1 MNAKPTKET
10 VMPDTLFAPAPT
22 RMNGV
27 ASLASARTE
36 AVRHACAMIDAA
48 EDSPP
53 TLEELARAVGISPTH
68 FQKVFKKAT
77 GVSPRQYAESRR
89 VAKVK
94 ALLRSGEPVTAA
106 LYEAGYGSSRGLYE
120 TAHATLGMTPATYRK
135 GGAGAAIGYAFGRS
149 SLGDV
154 LVAATQQGVCFVA
167 LGESKGKLIAE
178 LKADFPAAR
187 LDEDSGRLGQW
198 LDEVLRRI
206 DGAPPAGALPLDI
219 RCTAFQRRVWQ
230 ALTEIPLGQTRT
242 YSELAASLGVP
253 KAQRAVGRACATN
266 PVSILVPCHRA
277 TREDGG
283 LGGYRWGL
291 KRKQALLK
299 TEGAGEHPAR
309 RSGR

>member
-1 MNAKPTKET
+1 
-10 VMPDTLFAPAPT
+10 MPDTLLTNGATLKAPAQ
-22 RMNGV
+22 MD
-27 ASLASARTE
+27 
-36 AVRHACAMIDAA
+36 AVRRACAMIDAA

-53 TLEELARAVGISPTH
+53 TLEALARAVGISATH
-68 FQKVFKKAT
+68 FQKLFKRAT
-77 GVSPRQYAESRR
+77 GVSPRQYAETRR

-154 LVAATQQGVCFVA
+154 LVAATRQGVCFVA
-167 LGESKGKLIAE
+167 LGESRGKLIAE
-178 LKADFPAAR
+178 LKADFPAAS
-187 LDEDSGRLGQW
+187 LNADEGRLGAW
-198 LDEVLRRI
+198 LAEVLRRV

-242 YSELAASLGVP
+242 YSELATALGAP

-277 TREDGG
+277 VREDGG

-291 KRKQALLK
+291 KRKQAILAA
-299 TEGAGEHPAR
+299 ERAGDFPAR

>member
-1 MNAKPTKET
+1 
-10 VMPDTLFAPAPT
+10 MPDTMLA
-22 RMNGV
+22 NGAAV
-27 ASLASARTE
+27 IPDAQMD
-36 AVRHACAMIDAA
+36 AVRRACAMIDAA
-48 EDSPP
+48 QESPP
-53 TLEELARAVGISPTH
+53 TLEALARAVGISPTH
-68 FQKVFKKAT
+68 FQKLFKRAT
-77 GVSPRQYAESRR
+77 GVSPRQYAETRR

-94 ALLRSGEPVTAA
+94 ALLRQGEPVTSA

-149 SLGDV
+149 SLGEV
-154 LVAATQQGVCFVA
+154 LVAATRQGVCFVA
-167 LGESKGKLIAE
+167 LGESRGKLIAE
-178 LKADFPAAR
+178 LKADFPAATYG
-187 LDEDSGRLGQW
+187 EDAGRLGQW

-206 DGAPPAGALPLDI
+206 DGEAPASALPLDI

-242 YSELAASLGVP
+242 YSELAASLGAP

-277 TREDGG
+277 VREDGG

-291 KRKQALLK
+291 KRKQAILVAEK
-299 TEGAGEHPAR
+299 AGTFPAR

>member
-1 MNAKPTKET
+1 MTAKPKRATA
-10 VMPDTLFAPAPT
+10 MPDTLMMNGTALIAPAQT
-22 RMNGV
+22 D
-27 ASLASARTE
+27 
-36 AVRHACAMIDAA
+36 AVRRACAMIDAA

-53 TLEELARAVGISPTH
+53 TLEALARAVGISATH
-68 FQKVFKKAT
+68 FQKIFKRAT

-120 TAHATLGMTPATYRK
+120 TAHANLGMTPATYRK
-135 GGAGAAIGYAFGRS
+135 GGAGAEIGYAFGRS

-154 LVAATQQGVCFVA
+154 LVAATKQGVCFVA
-167 LGESKGKLIAE
+167 LGESRGKLIAE

-187 LDEDSGRLGQW
+187 LSPDEERLGAW
-198 LDEVLRRI
+198 LAEVLRRI
-206 DGAPPAGALPLDI
+206 DGAPPATALPLDI
-219 RCTAFQRRVWQ
+219 RATAFQRRVWQ

-242 YSELAASLGVP
+242 YSELAELLGAP
-253 KAQRAVGRACATN
+253 KAQRAVGRACATT

-277 TREDGG
+277 VRVDGG

-291 KRKQALLK
+291 KRKQAILAA
-299 TEGAGEHPAR
+299 ERAGDFPAR

>member
-1 MNAKPTKET
+1 MPNAKPKRET
-10 VMPDTLFAPAPT
+10 VMPDTLLTNGTAFLAPAQ
-22 RMNGV
+22 MD
-27 ASLASARTE
+27 
-36 AVRHACAMIDAA
+36 AVRHACALIDAA

-53 TLEELARAVGISPTH
+53 TLEALARAVGISATH
-68 FQKVFKKAT
+68 FQKIFKRAT

-94 ALLRSGEPVTAA
+94 ALLRLGEPVTAA

-120 TAHATLGMTPATYRK
+120 TAHANLGMTPATYRK
-135 GGAGAAIGYAFGRS
+135 GGAGAEIGYAFGRS
-149 SLGDV
+149 SLGEV
-154 LVAATQQGVCFVA
+154 LVAATRQGVCFVA

-178 LKADFPAAR
+178 LKGDFSAASLGEDNAR
-187 LDEDSGRLGQW
+187 LGVW

-206 DGAPPAGALPLDI
+206 DGAPPAEELPLDI
-219 RCTAFQRRVWQ
+219 RWTAFQRRVWQ
-230 ALTEIPLGQTRT
+230 ALTAIPLGETRT
-242 YSELAASLGVP
+242 YSELAAGLGAP

-277 TREDGG
+277 VREDGG

-291 KRKQALLK
+291 KRKQAILAA
-299 TEGAGEHPAR
+299 ERAGSFPAR

>member
-1 MNAKPTKET
+1 
-10 VMPDTLFAPAPT
+10 MPDTMMTNGTALLAPAQ
-22 RMNGV
+22 MD
-27 ASLASARTE
+27 
-36 AVRHACAMIDAA
+36 AVRRACAMIDAA

-53 TLEELARAVGISPTH
+53 TLEALARAVGIGATH
-68 FQKVFKKAT
+68 FQKLFKRAT
-77 GVSPRQYAESRR
+77 GVSPRQYAEGRR

-94 ALLRSGEPVTAA
+94 ALLRQGEPVTAA

-120 TAHATLGMTPATYRK
+120 TAHATLGMTPATYKK
-135 GGAGAAIGYAFGRS
+135 GGVGAVIGYAFGRS
-149 SLGDV
+149 AQGEV
-154 LVAATQQGVCFVA
+154 LVAATPQGVCFVA
-167 LGESKGKLIAE
+167 LGQSRGTLLGE
-178 LKADFPAAR
+178 LKGDFPAAD
-187 LDEDSGRLGQW
+187 LSEDEGRLGAW
-198 LDEVLRRI
+198 LAEVLRRI
-206 DGAPPAGALPLDI
+206 DGAPPAAALTLDV

-242 YSELAASLGVP
+242 YSELAVELGAP

-277 TREDGG
+277 VREDGG

-299 TEGAGEHPAR
+299 AEGAEAGAFPAR

>member
-1 MNAKPTKET
+1 MNAKPTRT
-10 VMPDTLFAPAPT
+10 AMPDTMLAPET
-22 RMNGV
+22 RMNGT
-27 ASLASARTE
+27 ATLATAQME

-53 TLEELARAVGISPTH
+53 TLEELSRAVGISPTH
-68 FQKVFKKAT
+68 FQKIFKRAT
-77 GVSPRQYAESRR
+77 GVSPRQYAETRR

-94 ALLRSGEPVTAA
+94 ALLRSGEAVSSA
-106 LYEAGYGSSRGLYE
+106 LYGAGYGSSRGLYE
-120 TAHATLGMTPATYRK
+120 IAHATLGMTPATYRK

-149 SLGDV
+149 RLGEV
-154 LVAATQQGVCFVA
+154 LVAATPQGVCFVA
-167 LGESKGKLIAE
+167 LGDSKGKLVAE
-178 LKADFPAAR
+178 LKADFPAATFR
-187 LDEDSGRLGQW
+187 EDAGRLGQW

-206 DGAPPAGALPLDI
+206 EGAEPASALPLDI

-242 YSELAASLGVP
+242 YSELAAALGAP
-253 KAQRAVGRACATN
+253 RAQRAVGRACATN

-277 TREDGG
+277 VREDGG

-291 KRKQALLK
+291 KKKQALLAA
-299 TEGAGEHPAR
+299 EHAGDFPAR

>member
-1 MNAKPTKET
+1 
-10 VMPDTLFAPAPT
+10 MPERMLET
-22 RMNGV
+22 RMNGT
-27 ASLASARTE
+27 ATLATAQME

-53 TLEELARAVGISPTH
+53 TLDALSRAVGISATH
-68 FQKVFKKAT
+68 FQKIFKRAT
-77 GVSPRQYAESRR
+77 GVSPRQYAETRR

-94 ALLRSGEPVTAA
+94 ALLRSGEAVSSA
-106 LYEAGYGSSRGLYE
+106 LYGAGYGSSRGLYE

-135 GGAGAAIGYAFGRS
+135 GGAGAEIGYAFGRS
-149 SLGDV
+149 RLGEV
-154 LVAATQQGVCFVA
+154 LVAATPQGVCFVA
-167 LGESKGKLIAE
+167 LGDSKGKLVAE
-178 LKADFPAAR
+178 LEADFPAAEFR
-187 LDEDSGRLGQW
+187 EDAGRLGQG

-206 DGAPPAGALPLDI
+206 AGAEPAAALPLDI

-242 YSELAASLGVP
+242 YSELAASLGAP

-277 TREDGG
+277 VREDGG

-291 KRKQALLK
+291 KKKQALLAA
-299 TEGAGEHPAR
+299 EHAGDFPAR

>member
-1 MNAKPTKET
+1 MNAKPTRET
-10 VMPDTLFAPAPT
+10 DMPDTMLTDGAAVLAPT
-22 RMNGV
+22 QMD
-27 ASLASARTE
+27 
-36 AVRHACAMIDAA
+36 AVRRACAMIDGAD
-48 EDSPP
+48 ETVP
-53 TLEELARAVGISPTH
+53 TLSALASAVGLSAAH
-68 FQKVFKKAT
+68 FQKVFKRAT
-77 GVSPRQYAESRR
+77 GVSPRQYAETRR

-94 ALLRSGEPVTAA
+94 ALLRGGEPVTAA

-135 GGAGAAIGYAFGRS
+135 GGAGAEIGYAFGRS

-154 LVAATQQGVCFVA
+154 LVAATRRGVCFVA
-167 LGESKGKLIAE
+167 LGESRGKLIGE
-178 LKADFPAAR
+178 LKRDFPAAR
-187 LDEDSGRLGQW
+187 LSEDAARLGAW
-198 LDEVLRRI
+198 LAEVLRRI
-206 DGAPPAGALPLDI
+206 DGAPPAATLPLDI

-242 YSELAASLGVP
+242 YSELAASLGAP

-277 TREDGG
+277 VREDGG

-291 KRKQALLK
+291 KRKQAILAA
-299 TEGAGEHPAR
+299 EHAGEFPAR

>member
-1 MNAKPTKET
+1 MVSGCYWWAQAEDRTRSFPSVGWRQMNAKPTKET
-10 VMPDTLFAPAPT
+10 VMPDTLFAPATT

-68 FQKVFKKAT
+68 FQKVFKKAV

-149 SLGDV
+149 SLGD
-154 LVAATQQGVCFVA
+154 
-167 LGESKGKLIAE
+167 
-178 LKADFPAAR
+178 
-187 LDEDSGRLGQW
+187 
-198 LDEVLRRI
+198 
-206 DGAPPAGALPLDI
+206 
-219 RCTAFQRRVWQ
+219 
-230 ALTEIPLGQTRT
+230 
-242 YSELAASLGVP
+242 
-253 KAQRAVGRACATN
+253 
-266 PVSILVPCHRA
+266 
-277 TREDGG
+277 
-283 LGGYRWGL
+283 
-291 KRKQALLK
+291 
-299 TEGAGEHPAR
+299 
-309 RSGR
+309 